1 MRLLAGFAF
10 AGCLLFVFPAISSS
24 QSAVEPVKTLVVG
37 IYHNPP
43 KLRAADDGSPS
54 GILGELLVEI
64 AQREGWQ
71 LQAVSCDWIYC
82 LRFLLEGE
90 IDLLPDMAYTEQRAE
105 SFSFHQVPALYS
117 WSQLYGQ
124 GGVLVTDIE
133 DLANQRI
140 AVLSG
145 SVQQSYLEQQ
155 LQQQGLVAELVPT
168 ESLAEGFALLQAGR
182 VGLVAA
188 NHYFGQQ
195 WASRHQLQASPWLF
209 QPSQLFYASRH
220 GQQLDVLQQIDSY
233 LERWQQQPGSPYYQ
247 ILSRW
252 GAAELESSRQ
262 QHSRNLLLLVI
273 SLLLLVLG
281 GALVLRWQVKEK
293 TRHLQASETRL
304 NTILDTVDAY
314 IFIKDTQL
322 CYQYVNKKVA
332 EFFRCSPE
340 DVIGHNDF
348 AFFDHTTAQQLQAND
363 REILERGERKVREE
377 ENTTNDGRLTR
388 HFLSVKIPL
397 RKPDGQIYALCGI
410 STDVTELRQ
419 QQKAIHQ
426 LAFYD
431 ALTGLPNRRLLL
443 DRLQQAF
450 ALHQRQ
456 QQQGALMF
464 IDLDHFKDL
473 NDTLGHAVGDE
484 LLVDIAN
491 RLQQGIRSCDT
502 LARLGG
508 DEFVLLLQELPDD
521 EQRAWQRVQVIAE
534 KVLQLIN
541 QPVQLQLQPYQLSA
555 SIGVA
560 MLSDGDSVDELVQRA
575 DMAMYDAKGRG
586 RNRVRFFNQQM
597 QVDITERTILTN
609 RLRQAMEKGELYLAY
624 QPQFDQQQGISGAEV
639 LLRWQH
645 PEHGPYAPA
654 DFIPIAEATG
664 LILPIGQWV
673 LQQSCRLLAD
683 WAKEPGCQHWQL
695 AVNISPRQLHD
706 THFVEQLTAIL
717 QQTEAPAENLL
728 LEITESQLLED
739 TELALRHI
747 HQLAAMGIRF
757 ALDDFGTGYSSLQYL
772 KTLPL
777 KQLKI
782 DASFVRDL
790 LKDSSDE
797 AIVRTILALGQS
809 LELEVIAEG
818 VETADQ
824 FKALYQMGC
833 RQFQGYYLARP
844 GSLEQLYQSC
854 PPNHRPDR

>member
-1 MRLLAGFAF
+1 MHFLAGFAF
-10 AGCLLFVFPAISSS
+10 VGCLLLVFPGILWA
-24 QSAVEPVKTLVVG
+24 QPAAEAERTLVVG
-37 IYHNPP
+37 VYHNPP
-43 KLRAADDGSPS
+43 KLRAAEDGSPS

-64 AQREGWQ
+64 ARREGWQ

-117 WSQLYGQ
+117 WSQLYGE
-124 GGVLVTDIE
+124 GGVLVTDIT

-155 LQQQGLVAELVPT
+155 LQQHGLVAELVPT

-195 WASRHQLQASPWLF
+195 LAGRHQLQASPWLF

-220 GQQLDVLQQIDSY
+220 GQQLDLLQQIDTY
-233 LERWQQQPGSPYYQ
+233 LQRWQQQPDSPYYQ

-252 GAAELESSRQ
+252 GAAELESSSMQ
-262 QHSRNLLLLVI
+262 QHYRNLLLLMV
-273 SLLLLVLG
+273 SLLLVVFG

-293 TRHLQASETRL
+293 TRHLQASEARL

-314 IFIKDTQL
+314 IYIKDKKL

-332 EFFRCSPE
+332 ELFQCTADE
-340 DVIGHNDF
+340 ATGHNDF
-348 AFFDHTTAQQLQAND
+348 AFFDHATAQQLQAND
-363 REILERGERKVREE
+363 RDVLDRGERKVREE
-377 ENTTNDGRLTR
+377 ENTSIDGRLTR

-397 RKPDGQIYALCGI
+397 CKPDGEVYALCGI
-410 STDVTELRQ
+410 STDVTEHRQ
-419 QQKAIHQ
+419 QQQAIHQ

-484 LLVDIAN
+484 LLVDISN

-534 KVLQLIN
+534 KVLQLVN
-541 QPVQLQLQPYQLSA
+541 QPVQLQQQPYQLSA

-560 MLSDGDSVDELVQRA
+560 MLSDGDSVDVLMQRA

-586 RNRVRFFNQQM
+586 RNRVRFFNQHM
-597 QVDITERTILTN
+597 QVEVTERTVLTN
-609 RLRQAMEKGELYLAY
+609 RLRQAMEKEELYLAY
-624 QPQFDQQQGISGAEV
+624 QPQFDRRQGITGAEV

-645 PEHGPYAPA
+645 PDHGHYAPA

-706 THFVEQLTAIL
+706 AHFVEQLTAIL
-717 QQTEAPAENLL
+717 QQTEAPAERLL

-739 TELALRHI
+739 TELALKHI

-790 LKDSSDE
+790 LQDSSDE

-818 VETADQ
+818 VETAAQ
-824 FKALYQMGC
+824 FKALYQIGC

-844 GSLEQLYQSC
+844 GTLEQLYQHS
-854 PPNHRPDR
+854 PSHPG